1 MDLSVEEEKENK
13 LNSNRLP
20 ELQITE
26 EGAKDYKDE
35 SHTGVLDISV
45 EEEDDEYEELKQL

>member
-1 MDLSVEEEKENK
+1 MTEGDL
-13 LNSNRLP
+13 RD
-20 ELQITE
+20 
-26 EGAKDYKDE
+26 KDF